1 MTTFE
6 KLLENYWFVK
16 ELNQDNYNMVKQDL
30 TTETQDFIKNKLGY
44 KLIVNPYLIK
54 LEKIPGKPQ
63 SFMGIQSFD
72 TKLEYIFL
80 CLILIYLEERTK
92 GEQFILS
99 GLIDY
104 IQNIILEINLE
115 DIKIDFTIYSQRKSM
130 VKVLKFIKEIGF
142 IKIYD
147 GDENKFAE
155 NIENDV
161 LYEVTGISKY
171 FMRNFATN
179 IADCENFND
188 IFKNEQLGLEQD
200 KGKERKQRV
209 YRRLFTE
216 NVVYKENQ
224 EDQDYNYIR
233 NYRNAINQDVDKML
247 QSTLEV
253 HKNGA
258 YILLVDD
265 KNFKNVFPA
274 NNGISDVTLF
284 INTLIS
290 ERVKKGELKP
300 QINDFIYISK
310 IAFGKIVRETKNR
323 YSKGFSKEYREM
335 PEEKLQDE
343 IVIYMKQFDMIR
355 ESKETEE
362 YIIMPICF
370 KIVGKY
376 PKDFEYEN

>member
-16 ELNQDNYNMVKQDL
+16 ELNPDNYNMVKQDL

-44 KLIVNPYLIK
+44 KLIANQYLIK

-63 SFMGIQSFD
+63 SFMGIQCFNA
-72 TKLEYIFL
+72 KLEYIFL

-104 IQNIILEINLE
+104 IQNIVLEINLE

-155 NIENDV
+155 NIKNDV

-179 IADCENFND
+179 IVDCENYND
-188 IFKNEQLGLEQD
+188 IFENEQLGLEQD

-233 NYRNAINQDVDKML
+233 NYRL
-247 QSTLEV
+247 
-253 HKNGA
+253 
-258 YILLVDD
+258 
-265 KNFKNVFPA
+265 
-274 NNGISDVTLF
+274 
-284 INTLIS
+284 
-290 ERVKKGELKP
+290 
-300 QINDFIYISK
+300 
-310 IAFGKIVRETKNR
+310 
-323 YSKGFSKEYREM
+323 
-335 PEEKLQDE
+335 
-343 IVIYMKQFDMIR
+343 
-355 ESKETEE
+355 
-362 YIIMPICF
+362 
-370 KIVGKY
+370 
-376 PKDFEYEN
+376 